1 MFTKHDK
8 GYLGEGGIPADFG
21 GQGLFGKQANSFNHR
36 LKHGG

>member
-21 GQGLFGKQANSFNHR
+21 GWGLTQSVFFCKEM
-36 LKHGG
+36 